1 MKSGN
6 GAAGSAA
13 EGTPAESRRDR
24 GKLQVSL
31 QALQVFCEV
40 VRLQSFSRGATA
52 SGISQS
58 AASQLIRHLEDE
70 LRVELIDR
78 KQRPLRPTPEGEIY
92 YRGCQ
97 ELLHGHRL
105 VVDEMRRVSAEVSGL
120 VRVASIYSVGLHTL
134 NRHIQK
140 FMAAEPGSTVRL
152 EYLLPNKVYTAVLND
167 EADIGVTSYPRPT
180 RGLTVIPWFEEEMA
194 LASNPEH
201 RLARKRRLRPAD
213 LEGEKFVAFDRDL
226 PIRREVDRALKQNDV
241 TVQVISEF
249 DNIETIKQALE
260 ISDAVSVLPRAS
272 IDLEVRRGSLK
283 AVPIEGIE
291 LRRPVGI
298 IHKKR
303 KNLTPTA
310 LLFIEFLTGARG

>member
-24 GKLQVSL
+24 GKLQVRL

-78 KQRPLRPTPEGEIY
+78 KQTPLRPTPEGEIY

-120 VRVASIYSVGLHTL
+120 VRVAS
-134 NRHIQK
+134 
-140 FMAAEPGSTVRL
+140 
-152 EYLLPNKVYTAVLND
+152 
-167 EADIGVTSYPRPT
+167 
-180 RGLTVIPWFEEEMA
+180 
-194 LASNPEH
+194 
-201 RLARKRRLRPAD
+201 
-213 LEGEKFVAFDRDL
+213 
-226 PIRREVDRALKQNDV
+226 
-241 TVQVISEF
+241 
-249 DNIETIKQALE
+249 
-260 ISDAVSVLPRAS
+260 
-272 IDLEVRRGSLK
+272 
-283 AVPIEGIE
+283 
-291 LRRPVGI
+291 
-298 IHKKR
+298 
-303 KNLTPTA
+303 
-310 LLFIEFLTGARG
+310 